1 MHGNHVFKNVPVI
14 VTNFTCELRSDVDYI
29 ATSQGPQIR
38 NPSNQQTPDD
48 GFITAQS
55 TSAIPETWAPSL
67 STITV
72 QLQPVYSRDTV
83 KNFSMRDFVNGNL
96 SNFGSKGNQE
106 GVGFI

>member
-1 MHGNHVFKNVPVI
+1 VPVI

-29 ATSQGPQIR
+29 STAQGPRVFDYEFEAAVKQ
-38 NPSNQQTPDD
+38 NQTPAFD
-48 GFITAQS
+48 ANSQ
-55 TSAIPETWAPSL
+55 IPETWAPSL

-83 KNFSMRDFVNGNL
+83 KNFSMRKFVSGEL
-96 SNFGSKGNQE
+96 SNFGAKGNQE